1 MYDII
6 AFSNVLTQ
14 VISCI
19 TMLLY
24 SLERTGGQEEVGVI
38 GLKKDLYDKALEKL
52 GDFELE
58 RFYVVSTFLDPRY
71 CIFCLIYKM
80 SLADKGIIST
90 G

>member
-1 MYDII
+1 MLL
-6 AFSNVLTQ
+6 SQ
-14 VISCI
+14 VIPCI
-19 TMLLY
+19 TMLLN
-24 SLERTGGQEEVGVI
+24 SSERAGRQEEVGVVR
-38 GLKKDLYDKALEKL
+38 LKDLYDKPLEKL

>member
-1 MYDII
+1 MTLLLL
-6 AFSNVLTQ
+6 AMFLSQ
-14 VISCI
+14 VVPCI
-19 TMLLY
+19 TMLLH